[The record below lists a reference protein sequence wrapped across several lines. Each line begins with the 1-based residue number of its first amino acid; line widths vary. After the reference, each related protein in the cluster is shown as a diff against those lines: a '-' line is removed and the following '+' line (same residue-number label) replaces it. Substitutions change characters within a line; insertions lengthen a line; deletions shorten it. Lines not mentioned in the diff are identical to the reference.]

1 MNTIIF
7 ILMSICYIVSI
18 VCAYKIGR
26 NSANASSVIST
37 RTHRL
42 RGGIERVNK
51 YFTFLNKSYPV
62 FKTRNGNYFI
72 EAISRNGLTY
82 RYYLNKEQLNLININ
97 IEENEAD
104 NINSDA

>member
-7 ILMSICYIVSI
+7 ILMSICYVVSI

-26 NSANASSVIST
+26 KSANASNITPT

-42 RGGIERVNK
+42 RGGIEHVNK

-97 IEENEAD
+97 IEEHETD
-104 NINSDA
+104 NTNSDA